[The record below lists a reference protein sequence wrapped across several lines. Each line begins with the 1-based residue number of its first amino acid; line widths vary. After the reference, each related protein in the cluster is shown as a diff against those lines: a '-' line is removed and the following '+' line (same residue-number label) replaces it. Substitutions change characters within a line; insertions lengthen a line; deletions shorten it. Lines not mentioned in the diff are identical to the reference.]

1 MSLKNPKLLAMAAIV
16 AAAWLCAPS
25 QPAAACAACPAG
37 VRADESIYSG
47 LAVNEGNFQIT
58 GVVSG
63 VAYAQN
69 VVEVT
74 AAGVKQSIHVTPTT
88 SIDKHG
94 ETGSIAD
101 LRVGVHVDISG
112 VIRDG
117 QHVAV
122 TIQIK

>member
-1 MSLKNPKLLAMAAIV
+1 MSLKNLKIMAVAAIAV
-16 AAAWLCAPS
+16 AAWLCAPP
-25 QPAAACAACPAG
+25 QQAAACAACPAS

-69 VVEVT
+69 VIEVT
-74 AAGVKQSIHVTPTT
+74 VAGAKQSIHVTPTT

-101 LRVGVHVDISG
+101 LRVGVHVDIAG